1 MKLQEAGFGFCAG
14 ADFAPGVKGSSWR
27 WTEPS
32 KWAPD
37 SIAIV
42 LWMMSPSTRDFQ
54 ATYASDDTTVYDNII
69 GHHFALDCCRFTDGQ
84 KVGAN
89 VAFNRTFY
97 LDITSGFQIAR
108 DMQV

>member
-42 LWMMSPSTRDFQ
+42 LWMISPSTR
-54 ATYASDDTTVYDNII
+54 TVDVRRII